1 MAKAGDITNGLCH
14 CVNVLGSALP
24 TEEFINWF
32 DDSSSHVTYR
42 AVLTRTETVSA
53 VDIEQWEG
61 HSKHH
66 TDRKY
71 ILIEYT

>member
-1 MAKAGDITNGLCH
+1 MSLSMCW
-14 CVNVLGSALP
+14 VQPLP
-24 TEEFINWF
+24 TDEFINYF
-32 DDSSSHVTYR
+32 DGSSSHVTYR

-71 ILIEYT
+71 ILIEIPEFV